1 MKDSIRITD
10 DVELFTDGS
19 TAKLQ
24 QGDLTIACSE
34 TETFGLL
41 GSLRFACGLNADEFE
56 VADTEDGP
64 CIKLDKI
71 GMKSLLDALESVRAA
86 QDFDDDENWDF

>member
-64 CIKLDKI
+64 CIALDKT
-71 GMKSLLDALESVRAA
+71 GMKCLLDSLESVRAA
-86 QDFDDDENWDF
+86 ADYDDEQDWDF

>member
-24 QGDLTIACSE
+24 EGETIIACNE

-86 QDFDDDENWDF
+86 QDFDDEERWDF